1 MVIINVRGEFNMLD
15 QKKSTETLNDVRRK
29 VNEVLTK
36 YTDKIVFSYNT
47 PVGEPEHKEGDI
59 WEDKDGKEWTVK
71 NGTRQSISKMEGF
84 RTPMFCPSCE
94 GIMRSNADTKMWR
107 IHSKCLNCV
116 VEFETQL
123 RRDGKYEIYEQK
135 KMLDNRISFYADKVS
150 ELNEYLLTLTSK
162 VQFVHSD
169 GTLQDWH
176 VDVEQVKADIQKDID
191 EFQSRLDF
199 FKGQYIEV
207 LKEYNAKF
215 AINQE

>member
-1 MVIINVRGEFNMLD
+1 MLD
-15 QKKSTETLNDVRRK
+15 QKKSTEVLGDVRRK
-29 VNEVLTK
+29 VNEVMNK
-36 YTDKIVFSYNT
+36 YADKIIFSYNT
-47 PVGEPEHKEGDI
+47 PTAEPDRKEGEV
-59 WEDKDGKEWTVK
+59 WEDKNGKQWTMKKGVK
-71 NGTRQSISKMEGF
+71 QSISKMEDF

-107 IHSKCLNCV
+107 MHGKCLNCV
-116 VEFETQL
+116 VDYETQL
-123 RRDGKYEIYEQK
+123 RRDGKFEIYEQK
-135 KMLDNRISFYADKVS
+135 KMTENRMSFYEEKIS
-150 ELNEYLLTLTSK
+150 ELRSYMETLTAK